1 MELRQGTQLQN
12 GKYRIVDTLMQDDTV
27 ISYRATCKLVVDGS
41 YGKFKTDVDVVIKE
55 FFLNNYCRRDEAG
68 NVFTVDQSNGELV
81 ENSKQNFKAMAKNL
95 ASMNEPDGSAKVTDI
110 FEENG
115 TIYYVSP
122 LKEGQF
128 SENRP
133 PISQG
138 DVPAMPRSQVN
149 QPVRTYDPTPDE
161 VSYGY
166 DADTSSKKKYWLIA
180 AIAIALIAAGAALYG
195 IMNKGGDEQIEPNQE
210 SVAEAQVDPI
220 ANEARQQ
227 VAKDVEEINKNLPN
241 VLNDDLTMKS
251 ASYDMDSNVLS
262 ITYEVTDKS
271 DLESQKEDIK
281 KGMLDGLKSNDGTG
295 RHFREALI
303 TVKEYFKMNGTVV
316 DQFVLTPE
324 DYSKIKI

>member
-1 MELRQGTQLQN
+1 MELRQGTLLQD

-27 ISYRATCKLVVDGS
+27 ISYRATYKMVVDGS

-55 FFLNNYCRRDEAG
+55 FFLNNYCRRDESGAVLTIDQG
-68 NVFTVDQSNGELV
+68 NEKLV

-95 ASMNEPDGSAKVTDI
+95 ASMNEPDGSAKVSDI

-122 LKEGQF
+122 LKEGQY

-133 PISQG
+133 SISRG
-138 DVPAMPRSQVN
+138 DVPVMPQPQVN
-149 QPVRTYDPTPDE
+149 QPIRTYDPTPDE

-166 DADTSSKKKYWLIA
+166 DTEKTGKKKYWLIA
-180 AIAIALIAAGAALYG
+180 AIALALIAAGAALYG
-195 IMNKGGDEQIEPNQE
+195 YMNRDGGEQPEPIPE
-210 SVAEAQVDPI
+210 SVAEAQVDPL
-220 ANEARQQ
+220 ANEARAQ

-241 VLNDDLTMKS
+241 VLNEYLTMKS
-251 ASYDMDSNVLS
+251 ASYDMESNVLS

-271 DLESQKEDIK
+271 DLESQKENIK
-281 KGMLDGLKSNDGTG
+281 KGMLDGLKSNAGTG

>member
-27 ISYRATCKLVVDGS
+27 ISYRATYKMVVDGS

-55 FFLNNYCRRDEAG
+55 FFLNNYCRRDETGA
-68 NVFTVDQSNGELV
+68 VLTIDQSNENLV
-81 ENSKQNFKAMAKNL
+81 ESSKQNFKAMAKNL
-95 ASMNEPDGSAKVTDI
+95 ASMNEPDGSAKVSDI

-122 LKEGQF
+122 LKEGQYN
-128 SENRP
+128 ENRP
-133 PISQG
+133 PVSHG
-138 DVPAMPRSQVN
+138 DVPKMPQSQVN

-166 DADTSSKKKYWLIA
+166 DADKTNKKKYWLIA
-180 AIAIALIAAGAALYG
+180 LVGFVIALIVSFGG
-195 IMNKGGDEQIEPNQE
+195 FMNRDSGEQLEPIQE
-210 SVAEAQVDPI
+210 SAAEAQVDPL
-220 ANEARQQ
+220 ANGAREQ

-241 VLNDDLTMKS
+241 VLNDHLTMKS

-271 DLESQKEDIK
+271 DLESQKENIK
-281 KGMLDGLKSNDGTG
+281 KGMLDGLKSNAGTG

>member
-1 MELRQGTQLQN
+1 MELRQGTQLKD
-12 GKYRIVDTLMQDDTV
+12 GKYRIVETLMQDDTV
-27 ISYRATCKLVVDGS
+27 ISYLATCKMVVDGS
-41 YGKFKTDVDVVIKE
+41 YGKFKTDIDVVIKE
-55 FFLNNYCRRDEAG
+55 FFLNNYCRRDETGA
-68 NVFTVDQSNGELV
+68 VHTVDQSNENLV

-95 ASMNEPDGSAKVTDI
+95 ASMNEPDGSAKVSDI

-122 LKEGQF
+122 FKEGQY

-133 PISQG
+133 PISYG
-138 DVPAMPRSQVN
+138 DVPAMHQPQVN

-166 DADTSSKKKYWLIA
+166 DAEKTGKKKYWLIA
-180 AIAIALIAAGAALYG
+180 AIALALIAAGAALYG
-195 IMNKGGDEQIEPNQE
+195 LMNKGSGEQSESTTE
-210 SVAEAQVDPI
+210 SVAEAQVDPV
-220 ANEARQQ
+220 ANEAREQ

-241 VLNDDLTMKS
+241 MLNEHLTMKS
-251 ASYDMDSNVLS
+251 ATYDMESNVLS

-271 DLESQKEDIK
+271 DLESQKENIK
-281 KGMLDGLKSNDGTG
+281 KGMLDGLKSNAGTG

-303 TVKEYFKMNGTVV
+303 TVKEYFKMNGSVV